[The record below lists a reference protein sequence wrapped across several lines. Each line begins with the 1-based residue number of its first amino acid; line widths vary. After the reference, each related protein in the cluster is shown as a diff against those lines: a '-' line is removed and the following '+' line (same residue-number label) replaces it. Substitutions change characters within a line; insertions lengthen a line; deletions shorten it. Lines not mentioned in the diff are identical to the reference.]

1 MGDFLRVA
9 VESWYVMAPLF
20 LGSIM
25 ALAIC
30 IEKAFH
36 LSRAQVDPAR
46 LMNKIKEAI
55 RRRDF
60 RVAVGYCEATPGP
73 VAKVLATA
81 IELRTLPD
89 EQIKQG
95 VEESVLTEIPR
106 LERFLPT
113 LSTIV
118 TLAPLLG
125 LLGTITG
132 LMKVFA
138 KFAYEANPNP
148 AMLAGGIKEA
158 LYTTA
163 VGLAIAIAFYFLH
176 NVLSTRIDSLIN
188 QMEKSVVELLNFMRM
203 EGANDAELQATQQN

>member
-1 MGDFLRVA
+1 MGDFLKVA
-9 VESWYVMAPLF
+9 MESWYVMAPLF

-46 LMNKIKEAI
+46 LMSKIKDAV
-55 RRRDF
+55 RKNDF
-60 RVAVGYCEATPGP
+60 RVAVGYCDATPGP

-81 IELRTLPD
+81 IALRTLPD

-95 VEESVLTEIPR
+95 VEEAVLTEVPR

-125 LLGTITG
+125 LLGTVTG

-138 KFAYEANPNP
+138 KFAFESNPVP
-148 AMLAGGIKEA
+148 SMLAGGIKEA

-163 VGLAIAIAFYFLH
+163 VGLAIAIVFYFLN

-188 QMEKSVVELLNFMRM
+188 QMEKSVVELLNFMRL
-203 EGANDAELQATQQN
+203 EGRNDAELQTTKQN